1 MSEQTHVL
9 DDGLIG
15 RPRAHE
21 RATYAAI
28 VVAGAVLG
36 LAAAVDPL
44 IALAAAV
51 GALLAGVV
59 LASPIAGLC
68 SLLAL
73 SFFEAFTALGGGP
86 SVTKVVGVLLGVAW
100 LAAVALAAR
109 AGTRPRGLVARQP
122 ALAAALGLF
131 TVWVVVSHVW
141 ATDLSLASDSVTR
154 FALNFAL
161 FPIVLAFVVEARHVV
176 ALFAVYVAA
185 SVASVG
191 YGLLADPSA
200 GEPTEGRL
208 AGAGINPNEL
218 GAVLVV
224 AVIFGVG
231 LGLVRSWHPLVRVA
245 AFTGAAVSTAGLFLT
260 LSRGALFGLAV
271 AILVAPLAVGR
282 GRRLAAVVVAAAAVF
297 CAVAWFGVLASD
309 DARDRVTNPSAEGG
323 SGRSDLWRV
332 GWRMVED
339 HPIRGV
345 GAGNF
350 PARSVDYL
358 LRPGSTE
365 NDAYIVDTPKEPH
378 NIYLAVLAELGIV
391 GFLLFVAILVTALTA
406 AIHAARQFTQR
417 GQPVMDLLS
426 RTLFIGLVG
435 YLAALFF
442 SSQLFEKQLWL
453 LLAAAPALLAIAQRT
468 PGEERMPA
476 PLAGTRLGRARAGR

>member
-1 MSEQTHVL
+1 MSEQIHVL
-9 DDGLIG
+9 DDGLVG
-15 RPRAHE
+15 RPRARE

-28 VVAGAVLG
+28 GSGGVLFGLAAGVNPVLALAGAVG
-36 LAAAVDPL
+36 AA
-44 IALAAAV
+44 
-51 GALLAGVV
+51 LAGVV
-59 LASPIAGLC
+59 LTSPIAGLC
-68 SLLAL
+68 ILLAL

-86 SVTKVVGVLLGVAW
+86 SVTKVVGLLLGVAW
-100 LAAVALAAR
+100 LAAIAVASR
-109 AGTRPRGLVARQP
+109 AGMRPRGLVAREP
-122 ALAAALGLF
+122 VLAAALALF
-131 TVWVVVSHVW
+131 SVWAVISHVW
-141 ATDLSLASDSVTR
+141 ATDLPLATDSVTR

-176 ALFAVYVAA
+176 ALFAVFVAA

-224 AVIFGVG
+224 AVVFGVA
-231 LGLVRSWHPLVRVA
+231 LGLVRSWHPLARAA
-245 AFTGAAVSTAGLFLT
+245 AFTGAAISTVGLFLT
-260 LSRGALFGLAV
+260 LSRGALFGLTV

-282 GRRLAAVVVAAAAVF
+282 GRRLAAVAVAAAAVF
-297 CAVAWFGVLASD
+297 CAVAWFGVFASES
-309 DARDRVTNPSAEGG
+309 ARERVTNPSAEGG
-323 SGRSDLWRV
+323 SGRADLWKV
-332 GWRMVED
+332 GWRMVDD

-358 LRPGSTE
+358 LRPGRT
-365 NDAYIVDTPKEPH
+365 DADRYIVDTPKVPH
-378 NIYLAVLAELGIV
+378 NIYLAVLTELGIV
-391 GFLLFVAILVTALTA
+391 GFLLFVTILVTALAA
-406 AIHAARQFTQR
+406 AIHAAREFTRR
-417 GQPVMDLLS
+417 GKPVLDLLS

-453 LLAAAPALLAIAQRT
+453 LLATAPALLAIAQRA

-476 PLAGTRLGRARAGR
+476 PLAGTRLARARAGR